1 MVLVLIVDES
11 FQLHC
16 KWVSKCM
23 NHIKCALA
31 SCLISSL
38 LMFSVACQSEEF
50 SKNNGHY
57 TVGSPIQDGLGD
69 RSFADMTYVGLAK
82 AKDKWGIKLI
92 FDVGHQ
98 TAVTEDEREAS
109 IQRLIDK
116 KVDLIVASGWQ
127 FLDVFK
133 KMAQRYPH
141 QKFFLNE
148 VPVKGY
154 PNISSTVF
162 AQHEGS
168 FLVGCL
174 AGWMSKT
181 NKIGFVGAMDLPV
194 IHAFRVGYIEGAKY
208 ANPDIDVQY
217 AFVTTG
223 NDFSGFEKPEEGLRL
238 AEEQY
243 NDGVDIIYQ
252 VAGGQTGRGVIEAAR
267 KHQKYA
273 IGVDIDED
281 HIAKGFVL
289 TSMIKRIDV
298 STYKEVTRISKGT
311 FKAGITKYGLADQ
324 GVSLSPM
331 KFTKHLI
338 PNEILKKLS
347 DVKARIISG
356 DIQVTDYLNTHK

>member
-1 MVLVLIVDES
+1 MNPIQYALGSFFLSLCLLSVL
-11 FQLHC
+11 
-16 KWVSKCM
+16 
-23 NHIKCALA
+23 ALG
-31 SCLISSL
+31 
-38 LMFSVACQSEEF
+38 EEALNP
-50 SKNNGHY
+50 KVPY

-82 AKDKWGIKLI
+82 AKDQWGINLI

-98 TAVTEDEREAS
+98 SAVEEKGLEAS
-109 IQRLIDK
+109 VQRLIDK
-116 KVDLIVASGWQ
+116 KVNLIVASGWQ

-133 KMAQRYPH
+133 KMAKRYPH
-141 QKFFLNE
+141 QNFFLNE
-148 VPVKGY
+148 VPVEGY
-154 PNISSTVF
+154 ANIASTVF

-208 ANPDIDVQY
+208 ANPNIDVQY
-217 AFVTTG
+217 SFVTTG
-223 NDFSGFEKPEEGLRL
+223 NDFTGFEKPEEGLRL

-243 NDGVDIIYQ
+243 GDGVDIIFQ

-267 KHQKYA
+267 KHQKFVV
-273 IGVDIDED
+273 GVDTDED

-298 STYKEVTRISKGT
+298 STYKEVTKISKGA
-311 FKAGITKYGLADQ
+311 FKAGVTQYGLADE

-331 KFTKHLI
+331 KYTRHLI
-338 PNEILKKLS
+338 PEDIIKKLS
-347 DVKARIISG
+347 DVKAKIISG
-356 DIQVTDYLNTHK
+356 EIQVTDYLTQKSS

>member
-1 MVLVLIVDES
+1 MNRINRALIL
-11 FQLHC
+11 FIL
-16 KWVSKCM
+16 
-23 NHIKCALA
+23 
-31 SCLISSL
+31 SSL
-38 LMFSVACQSEEF
+38 WLVSITSQSDETSKATKGFSVGA
-50 SKNNGHY
+50 
-57 TVGSPIQDGLGD
+57 PIQDGLGD

-82 AKDKWGIKLI
+82 AKEQLGIKLI

-98 TAVTEDEREAS
+98 TAVKEKEREAS

-133 KMAQRYPH
+133 KMAERYPQ

-148 VPVKGY
+148 VPVEGY
-154 PNISSTVF
+154 PNITSTVF

-174 AGWMSKT
+174 AGWMSKS

-208 ANPDIDVQY
+208 ANPTIDVQY
-217 AFVTTG
+217 SFVTTG

-243 NDGVDIIYQ
+243 NNGADIIYQ

-267 KHQKYA
+267 KHQKFA

-281 HIAKGFVL
+281 HIAKGYVL

-298 STYKEVTRISKGT
+298 STYEEVKKISQGI
-311 FKAGITKYGLADQ
+311 FKAGVTKYGLADE

-338 PNEILKKLS
+338 PADIIKKLAV
-347 DVKARIISG
+347 VKAKIISG
-356 DIQVTDYLNTHK
+356 EIQVKDYLNTHK

>member
-1 MVLVLIVDES
+1 
-11 FQLHC
+11 
-16 KWVSKCM
+16 M
-23 NHIKCALA
+23 NHIKSALG
-31 SCLISSL
+31 LLLLSSL
-38 LMFSVACQSEEF
+38 FFTSLSSQSDQP
-50 SKNNGHY
+50 SKTK
-57 TVGSPIQDGLGD
+57 TVFTIGAPIQDGLRD
-69 RSFADMTYVGLAK
+69 RSFAEMTYVGLAK
-82 AKDKWGIKLI
+82 AKEKLGIKLI

-98 TAVTEDEREAS
+98 TSIKEEEREAS

-127 FLDVFK
+127 FLGAFK
-133 KMAQRYPH
+133 KMAKRYPD

-148 VPVKGY
+148 VPVEGFS
-154 PNISSTVF
+154 NITSTVF

-168 FLVGCL
+168 FLAGCL

-217 AFVTTG
+217 SFVTTG
-223 NDFSGFEKPEEGLRL
+223 DDFSGFEKPKEGLRL

-243 NDGVDIIYQ
+243 NNGADIIFQ

-267 KHQKYA
+267 KHKKFA
-273 IGVDIDED
+273 IGVDTNED
-281 HIAKGFVL
+281 HIAKGYVL

-298 STYKEVTRISKGT
+298 STYKEVIKIYNGT
-311 FKAGITKYGLADQ
+311 FNSGITKYGLADE

-338 PNEILKKLS
+338 SDDIIKKLA
-347 DVKARIISG
+347 DVKAKIISG
-356 DIQVTDYLNTHK
+356 EIQVTDYLKSHK

>member
-1 MVLVLIVDES
+1 MSNIKSVFALPLLGCLFLFSFASQSDGVKKYNVD
-11 FQLHC
+11 F
-16 KWVSKCM
+16 
-23 NHIKCALA
+23 
-31 SCLISSL
+31 
-38 LMFSVACQSEEF
+38 
-50 SKNNGHY
+50 

-98 TAVTEDEREAS
+98 TAIKKAELEAS

-133 KMAQRYPH
+133 KMAERYPN
-141 QKFFLNE
+141 QNFFLNE
-148 VPVKGY
+148 VPVEGF
-154 PNISSTVF
+154 PNIASTVF

-181 NKIGFVGAMDLPV
+181 NKIGFVGAVDLPV
-194 IHAFRVGYIEGAKY
+194 IHAFRVGYMEGAKY
-208 ANPDIDVQY
+208 ANPNIDVQY
-217 AFVTTG
+217 SFVTTG
-223 NDFSGFEKPEEGLRL
+223 NDFSGFEKPEEGLKH
-238 AEEQY
+238 ADKQY
-243 NDGVDIIYQ
+243 NEGVDIIYQ

-267 KHQKYA
+267 KHQKFA
-273 IGVDIDED
+273 IGVDTDED

-289 TSMIKRIDV
+289 TSMMKRIDV
-298 STYKEVTRISKGT
+298 STYKEVTKILKGT
-311 FKAGITKYGLADQ
+311 FKPGITKYGLADE

-338 PNEILKKLS
+338 PGDVLKKLS
-347 DVKARIISG
+347 DVKAKIISG
-356 DIQVTDYLNTHK
+356 EIQVTDYLNSTN

>member
-1 MVLVLIVDES
+1 
-11 FQLHC
+11 
-16 KWVSKCM
+16 M
-23 NHIKCALA
+23 NHVKCAVALCLL
-31 SCLISSL
+31 SCLIFLSMAS
-38 LMFSVACQSEEF
+38 QSEALLKTNDHF
-50 SKNNGHY
+50 

-82 AKDKWGIKLI
+82 AKAKWGIKLI

-98 TAVTEDEREAS
+98 TAVKEEEREAS
-109 IQRLIDK
+109 IKRLIDK

-133 KMAQRYPH
+133 KMAERYPR
-141 QKFFLNE
+141 QQFFLNE
-148 VPVKGY
+148 VPVEGY
-154 PNISSTVF
+154 PNIASTVF

-208 ANPDIDVQY
+208 ANPDIHVQY
-217 AFVTTG
+217 SFVTTG

-238 AEEQY
+238 ADEQY

-267 KHQKYA
+267 KHQKFA

-298 STYKEVTRISKGT
+298 STYKEVTKISKGT
-311 FKAGITKYGLADQ
+311 FKAGITKYGLADE

-338 PNEILKKLS
+338 PDDILKKLS
-347 DVKARIISG
+347 NVKAKIISG
-356 DIQVTDYLNTHK
+356 EISVTDYLKSKSS